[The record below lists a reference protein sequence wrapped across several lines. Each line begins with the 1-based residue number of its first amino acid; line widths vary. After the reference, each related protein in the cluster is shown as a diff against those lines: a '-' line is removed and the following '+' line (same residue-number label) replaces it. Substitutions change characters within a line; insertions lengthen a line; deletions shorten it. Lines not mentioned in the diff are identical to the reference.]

1 MAQHYSVNEAAAA
14 IIEREILP
22 HPQRLNIEV
31 HTLKNG
37 AVVLDMGIQCKGGF
51 LAGKLFSEIG
61 MGGLGE
67 TSYHMLPLGEYLV
80 PGLRVFTE
88 DPGVCEMSS
97 YIARTLVPWKG
108 RTQVVSGPV
117 RAILGSDD
125 FAQAVSYRD
134 PDPRKAV
141 AGVQTED
148 MPDEELAEL
157 IGKACGIAPERL
169 YIMAARTGCMTG
181 AVQIS
186 ARNVEQSMP
195 TLYDRGLPMEVVLE
209 GNATSPIVSVPDD
222 ELTAYGRVNDCLI
235 YGQET
240 NLYVRCDDDVLDR
253 MLEDIPFSKNTDIYG
268 TPFQELFARCGNSWA
283 NVPRDWDA
291 PCRINFFN
299 VDSGRSCSV
308 GQIGTQPLIAAFLG
322 NGGYVE

>member
-1 MAQHYSVNEAAAA
+1 MSHYSVNEAAAA
-14 IIEREILP
+14 LIEKEILP
-22 HPQRLNIEV
+22 QPQRLNVEV
-31 HTLKNG
+31 HQLKNG
-37 AVVLDMGIQCKGGF
+37 AVVLDMGIHCKGGF
-51 LAGKLFSEIG
+51 VAGKLFSEIG
-61 MGGLGE
+61 MGGLGQ
-67 TSYHMLPLGEYLV
+67 TSFHMLPLGEYLV

-97 YIARTLVPWKG
+97 YIARTQVNWRG
-108 RTQVVSGPV
+108 RVQVVSGPV

-134 PDPRKAV
+134 PNPRKAV

-148 MPDEELAEL
+148 LPDEELAQL
-157 IGKACGIAPERL
+157 IGEACGIDPGRL

-222 ELTAYGRVNDCLI
+222 ELVAYGRVNDCLI

-240 NLYVRCDDDVLDR
+240 NLYIDCDEQVLEK
-253 MLEDIPFSKNTDIYG
+253 MLPDIPFSKNTEIYG
-268 TPFQELFARCGNSWA
+268 TPFQELFARCQNSWA

-299 VDSGRSCSV
+299 VASGKSCSV
-308 GQIGTQPLIAAFLG
+308 GQIGTQVLIASFLG
-322 NGGYVE
+322 EGGYV